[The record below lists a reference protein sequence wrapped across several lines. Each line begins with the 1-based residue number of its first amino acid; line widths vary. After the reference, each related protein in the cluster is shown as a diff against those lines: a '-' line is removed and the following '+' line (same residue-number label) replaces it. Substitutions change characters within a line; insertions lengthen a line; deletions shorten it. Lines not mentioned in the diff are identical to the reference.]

1 LEGVV
6 LRDWLRLGEFW
17 TLEVE
22 DYIQEKGAERMFGI
36 RNYAVMAWAALYFG
50 KY

>member
-1 LEGVV
+1 

-22 DYIQEKGAERMFGI
+22 HYILEKGAERMFGI
-36 RNYAVMAWAALYFG
+36 GNYAVMEGAKL
-50 KY
+50 